1 MIEFGLTLKNARE
14 AKGMTIAQ
22 LAETTHMAP
31 TMVGELEA
39 EDFHRITAPIYG
51 RGFIKLY
58 CEAVGIDPQPLLA
71 GFMDIY
77 TGNRKPTIRERPVE
91 NTVDVPP
98 ATAPVPSEPVPSAEP
113 PSPVES
119 PSVAEPTAASP
130 QADDAPI
137 QPERTYLFS
146 ELEPPPSERPR
157 PAAPEV
163 QDPPPPIF
171 PNAPE
176 QSAED
181 HSLSRYAAPFRQF
194 HDKATNSSALRLGLL
209 AVGAL
214 AILWL
219 GFLGLRALYRATAA
233 PAPEGSNGAQT
244 AEQAPVTAPPPES
257 APAPRSAPTKKR
269 PAGTPTKP
277 TARTPQKIPSLYID

>member
-1 MIEFGLTLKNARE
+1 MIEFGLTLKKARE

-31 TMVGELEA
+31 AMVGELEA

-91 NTVDVPP
+91 TTVEVPP

-130 QADDAPI
+130 QADDVPI

-146 ELEPPPSERPR
+146 ELEPPTSERPR
-157 PAAPEV
+157 PATPKV
-163 QDPPPPIF
+163 QDPPSANLPGT
-171 PNAPE
+171 PE
-176 QSAED
+176 QNANGT
-181 HSLSRYAAPFRQF
+181 SLSRYTAPFRQM
-194 HDKATNSSALRLGLL
+194 HDTATNSSALRLGLL

-214 AILWL
+214 VILWL
-219 GFLGLRALYRATAA
+219 GFLGLRALYRATSA
-233 PAPEGSNGAQT
+233 PVPESRHDAQT
-244 AEQAPVTAPPPES
+244 AEQAPVTAPPPEA
-257 APAPRSAPTKKR
+257 APAPRPTPTKKR